1 MKKFLSLLII
11 TVWVFA
17 AFAQTNP
24 TEVTPDKTIVRDSY
38 TYLWGTT
45 ADTLTNADTLEFVFR
60 VKGTKQMDFK
70 IGLYS
75 DHVSGTAGG
84 TLIGYGSLDGSNYFS
99 LGDTITVSS
108 LTQDTF
114 DSETLDYTD
123 YMWPYMKFI
132 YLQTGTAV
140 TIPYAYVYSKY
151 N

>member
-1 MKKFLSLLII
+1 MKKLLGILLI
-11 TVWVFA
+11 TVWAFA
-17 AFAQTNP
+17 AFSQTSP
-24 TEVTPDKTIVRDSY
+24 TEVTPDSYVTNASY

-60 VKGTKQMDFK
+60 VRGTNEMDFK

-84 TLIGYGSLDGSNYFS
+84 TLIGYGSFDGVNYFS

-108 LTQDTF
+108 LSADAF
-114 DSETLDYTD
+114 DAETLDYTD
-123 YMWPYMKFI
+123 YLWPYMKFI
-132 YLQTGTAV
+132 YLQTGTAITV
-140 TIPYAYVYSKY
+140 PYAYVYSKY